1 MKHRVQQL
9 IANACFWLLK
19 KCGCRVPVVRPVN
32 ITITPR
38 DMQRVRAQETVTYHL
53 LDQTRP
59 GIKTMIEHRV
69 KEAFAAKV
77 AELAEVNLEVT
88 PDGMRFSCDMLMINF
103 PKPDEGQVI

>member
-9 IANACFWLLK
+9 IASFCFWVLR

-32 ITITPR
+32 ITPR
-38 DMQRVRAQETVTYHL
+38 DMQRVRAQEIVTYHL

-59 GIKTMIEHRV
+59 GIKHLIERRI

-77 AELAEVNLEVT
+77 AELAEVREEPTL
-88 PDGMRFSCDMLMINF
+88 DGVKYYCDMLMINF
-103 PKPDEGQVI
+103 PKPDEEQLI

>member
-59 GIKTMIEHRV
+59 GIKHLIERRV
-69 KEAFAAKV
+69 REAMAAKI
-77 AELAEVNLEVT
+77 AEMCEVREEPT
-88 PDGMRFSCDMLMINF
+88 PDGLKYSCDLLVCNF
-103 PKPDEGQVI
+103 PKQ

>member
-1 MKHRVQQL
+1 MKNKL
-9 IANACFWLLK
+9 IQALLWALGK
-19 KCGCRVPVVRPVN
+19 LGYHIPVVKPV
-32 ITITPR
+32 II
-38 DMQRVRAQETVTYHL
+38 DFKSLQRVRAQETVTYHL

-88 PDGMRFSCDMLMINF
+88 PDGMRFSCDMLACNF
-103 PKPDEGQVI
+103 PIVPEP